1 MVDSLNDFDT
11 RGRRDSVAAKFASL
25 VIIVGTVDCIRTR
38 PFALGDLNC
47 GYLEIVRCLLRSM
60 SAKKETVGRVWFVRV
75 TMGTSGWA
83 DKVRNEVS

>member
-1 MVDSLNDFDT
+1 M
-11 RGRRDSVAAKFASL
+11 AAKFASL